1 MSPFT
6 TARIRWQQSDPNL
19 RIFLIGVLLLGIN
32 SGILTTSFNN
42 YLNDIFQLG
51 ARDRGFLEFPREL
64 PGAALIVITGILSV
78 WLMRTW
84 AILVGIISAI
94 GVLGLAYVSPGIGL
108 MTVWMVL
115 WSLGD
120 HLFMPVES
128 AMGLHLAH
136 EGKHGARLGQISG
149 ARNLSAIAGAGLVW
163 VIAHFFVGAT
173 MYKILFTVAGIIALI
188 AAYSFSTIHENTDK
202 IPDKK
207 KFVLKK
213 KYTLYY
219 ILNILFGARKQL
231 FLTFGPW
238 VLITVFKTTPATI
251 AILIMIASLAGVLF
265 RQVFGYVVDT
275 YGEKRVFI
283 ADAIILLAVCAGF
296 AFSHN
301 VYILYAL
308 FIIDNLMF
316 ATRIARTTYL
326 NKITTDKREIPA
338 TLSMGITMDHIV
350 SMIIPIAGGL
360 LWHAY
365 GYTSVFLAAS
375 VLAVCGFVAAFFIKH
390 KTHEKILNKNTAA

>member
-1 MSPFT
+1 MINSST
-6 TARIRWQQSDPNL
+6 LKNRWRQSDPNL

-42 YLNDIFQLG
+42 YLNDIFHLA

-64 PGAALIVITGILSV
+64 PGAALIIITGILSV

-94 GVLGLAYVSPGIGL
+94 GVIGLGFLSPTIGL
-108 MTVWMVL
+108 MTVWMIL

-136 EGKHGARLGQISG
+136 DGKQGARLGQISG
-149 ARNLSAIAGAGLVW
+149 ARNLAAIAGAGLVW
-163 VIAHFFVGAT
+163 IIAHFYQGAT
-173 MYKILFTVAGIIALI
+173 MYKILYSTAGIIALI
-188 AAYSFSTIHENTDK
+188 AAYSFSAIHENTDK

-207 KFVLKK
+207 RFVFKK
-213 KYTLYY
+213 KYSLYY
-219 ILNILFGARKQL
+219 VLNILFGARKQL

-238 VLITVFKTTPATI
+238 VLITVFKTPPATI
-251 AILIMIASLAGVLF
+251 AVLIMIASLAGVIF

-275 YGEKRVFI
+275 FGEKRVFI
-283 ADAIILLAVCAGF
+283 ADSIILLGVCAGF
-296 AFSHN
+296 IFSRN
-301 VYILYAL
+301 IYLLYAL
-308 FIIDNLMF
+308 FIVDNLMF

-326 NKITTDKREIPA
+326 SKITSDKRDIPA
-338 TLSMGITMDHIV
+338 TLSMGITLDHIV
-350 SMIIPIAGGL
+350 SMTIPIAGGI
-360 LWHAY
+360 LWHHY
-365 GYTSVFLAAS
+365 GYQSVFFAAS
-375 VLAVCGFVAAFFIKH
+375 SLAVMGFGAALFCRSP
-390 KTHEKILNKNTAA
+390 E

>member
-1 MSPFT
+1 MEFL
-6 TARIRWQQSDPNL
+6 RKQQNKWYASDINL
-19 RIFLIGVLLLGIN
+19 RIFLIGILLLGIN
-32 SGILTTSFNN
+32 SGILTTTFNN
-42 YLNDIFQLG
+42 YLNDIFKLG
-51 ARDRGFLEFPREL
+51 ETERGFLEFPREL
-64 PGAALIVITGILSV
+64 PGALLIVVTGILSI

-94 GVLGLAYVSPGIGL
+94 GVIGL
-108 MTVWMVL
+108 GFLSPTIGIMTAWMIL

-128 AMGLHLAH
+128 AIGLHLAH
-136 EGKHGARLGQISG
+136 AGKQGARLGQISG

-163 VIAHFFVGAT
+163 IIAQTFSGKE
-173 MYKILFTVAGIIALI
+173 MYQILYAVAGIIGLI
-188 AAYSFSTIHENTDK
+188 AAFTFSRIHNDTDK

-238 VLITVFKTTPATI
+238 VLITVYHTKPATI
-251 AILIMIASLAGVLF
+251 AILIMIASLAGVIF
-265 RQVFGYVVDT
+265 RQVFGYFVDKF
-275 YGEKRVFI
+275 GEQKLFI
-283 ADAIILLAVCAGF
+283 ADSIILLIVCAGYI
-296 AFSHN
+296 FSVD
-301 VYILYAL
+301 VYVLYTL

-326 NKITTDKREIPA
+326 SKISKDKRDIPA

-350 SMIIPIAGGL
+350 SMTVPVAGGL
-360 LWHAY
+360 LWHQF
-365 GYTSVFLAAS
+365 GYQSVFMAAS
-375 VLAVCGFVAAFFIKH
+375 IVAVLGLFAALNTNRTIREIQGS
-390 KTHEKILNKNTAA
+390 HE

>member
-1 MSPFT
+1 MQLFQT
-6 TARIRWQQSDPNL
+6 TRLRWQQSDPNL

-64 PGAALIVITGILSV
+64 PGAALIVVTGLLSV

-94 GVLGLAYVSPGIGL
+94 GVVGLAYLSPTIAV
-108 MTVWMVL
+108 MTVWMIL

-136 EGKHGARLGQISG
+136 DGKHGARLGQISG
-149 ARNLSAIAGAGLVW
+149 ARNLSAIVGAGLVW
-163 VIAHFFVGAT
+163 VIAYFFNGPII
-173 MYKILFTVAGIIALI
+173 YKILFSFAGIIALL
-188 AAYSFSTIHENTDK
+188 AAISFSKIHDATDK

-213 KYTLYY
+213 KYSLYY

-238 VLITVFKTTPATI
+238 VLITIFKTTPSTMAL
-251 AILIMIASLAGVLF
+251 LIMIASLAGVIF
-265 RQVFGYVVDT
+265 RQYFGYIVDT
-275 YGEKRVFI
+275 YGEKTVFI
-283 ADAIILLAVCAGF
+283 ADAIILLGVCGGF
-296 AFSHN
+296 AYSQN
-301 VYILYAL
+301 VHILYAL
-308 FIIDNLMF
+308 FILDNLMF

-326 NKITTDKREIPA
+326 NKIASDKRDIPA

-350 SMIIPIAGGL
+350 SMLIPTIGGL
-360 LWHAY
+360 LWFSY
-365 GYTSVFLAAS
+365 GYQSVFIAAS
-375 VLAVCGFVAAFFIKH
+375 VLAVFSFIAAFFVKP
-390 KTHEKILNKNTAA
+390 NTTTMTK